1 MKWRSSSL
9 LIRMEWSIRL
19 SDELNRKYME
29 WAILCA
35 SGFSFWGTE
44 LMCFQIF
51 SFWGTE
57 LMCFQIF
64 FRGQNLCVSRCFLF
78 GGQNLCDSRYFLFE
92 VDRIYVFPDIIFLR
106 WIEFMCFQIFF
117 RGQNLCVSNHF
128 LVDRT
133 YVCFQIFFLRAQF
146 IYSRRWI
153 GHKEHF

>member
-1 MKWRSSSL
+1 MKWRSSLL

-19 SDELNRKYME
+19 SDELNRKHME

-35 SGFSFWGTE
+35 SGFSFWVDRTYV
-44 LMCFQIF
+44 FPD
-51 SFWGTE
+51 
-57 LMCFQIF
+57 IF
-64 FRGQNLCVSRCFLF
+64 FLG
-78 GGQNLCDSRYFLFE
+78 
-92 VDRIYVFPDIIFLR
+92 DRIYVFPDVFFLGDRTYAFPDIIFLR
-106 WIEFMCFQIFF
+106 WIEFMYFQIFF

-128 LVDRT
+128 LVDRI

>member
-1 MKWRSSSL
+1 MKWRSSLL

-35 SGFSFWGTE
+35 SGFSFW
-44 LMCFQIF
+44 
-51 SFWGTE
+51 
-57 LMCFQIF
+57 
-64 FRGQNLCVSRCFLF
+64 
-78 GGQNLCDSRYFLFE
+78 
-92 VDRIYVFPDIIFLR
+92 VDRTYVFPDIIFLVDRTYVFPDVFFLGDRTYAFPDIIFLR
-106 WIEFMCFQIFF
+106 WIELMCFLIFF

-133 YVCFQIFFLRAQF
+133 YVCFQLFFLRAQF

>member
-1 MKWRSSSL
+1 MKWRSSLL

-35 SGFSFWGTE
+35 SGFSFWVDRTYV
-44 LMCFQIF
+44 FPD
-51 SFWGTE
+51 
-57 LMCFQIF
+57 IF
-64 FRGQNLCVSRCFLF
+64 FLGDRTYVFPDIIFL
-78 GGQNLCDSRYFLFE
+78 

>member
-19 SDELNRKYME
+19 SDELNRKHME
-29 WAILCA
+29 WAILCVF
-35 SGFSFWGTE
+35 GFSFWGTE

-57 LMCFQIF
+57 LMCFQILSF
-64 FRGQNLCVSRCFLF
+64 W
-78 GGQNLCDSRYFLFE
+78 
-92 VDRIYVFPDIIFLR
+92 
-106 WIEFMCFQIFF
+106 WIELMRFQIFF

-133 YVCFQIFFLRAQF
+133 YVFPDIIFLRWIEFMCFQIFFLRAQF

>member
-19 SDELNRKYME
+19 SDELNRKHME

-35 SGFSFWGTE
+35 SGFSFWVDRTYV
-44 LMCFQIF
+44 FPD
-51 SFWGTE
+51 
-57 LMCFQIF
+57 IF
-64 FRGQNLCVSRCFLF
+64 FLGDRTYVFPDIIFL
-78 GGQNLCDSRYFLFE
+78 
-92 VDRIYVFPDIIFLR
+92 VDRTYAFPDIIFLR
-106 WIEFMCFQIFF
+106 WIELMCFLIFF

-128 LVDRT
+128 WVDRT

>member
-19 SDELNRKYME
+19 SDELNRKHME
-29 WAILCA
+29 WAILCVF
-35 SGFSFWGTE
+35 GFSFWVDRTY
-44 LMCFQIF
+44 MFPD
-51 SFWGTE
+51 
-57 LMCFQIF
+57 IF
-64 FRGQNLCVSRCFLF
+64 FLG
-78 GGQNLCDSRYFLFE
+78 
-92 VDRIYVFPDIIFLR
+92 DRTYVFPDIIFLVDRTYAFPDIFFLR
-106 WIEFMCFQIFF
+106 WIEFMCFLIFF

-128 LVDRT
+128 WVDRT